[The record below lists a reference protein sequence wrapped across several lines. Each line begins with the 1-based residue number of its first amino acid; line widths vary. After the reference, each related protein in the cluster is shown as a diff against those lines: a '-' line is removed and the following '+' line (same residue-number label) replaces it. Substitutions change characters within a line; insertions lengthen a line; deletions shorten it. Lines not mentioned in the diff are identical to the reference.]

1 MRSDQDRLENAVA
14 GSGSGED
21 SPAVTSDASHDDA
34 SHDDASHDVEGTD
47 DVEIHDVDDTD
58 DIDDIDDFDDDEPWD
73 LRSQSREHAL
83 TLLYEAATRNL
94 SPAEVLAGQIVAP
107 SELTVLLLEGVQA
120 HRERLDALIAERL
133 RGWTMERLA
142 VVDVNVL
149 RLGTFELLERPDVPT
164 AVVIDEAVELAKRYS
179 TEDAARFVNG
189 VLSAL
194 AAVHR
199 PSAPATNQSEASPH

>member
-1 MRSDQDRLENAVA
+1 MRSDQNRLENAVA
-14 GSGSGED
+14 GSGNGED

-34 SHDDASHDVEGTD
+34 SHDAEGTD
-47 DVEIHDVDDTD
+47 DVVIHDVD
-58 DIDDIDDFDDDEPWD
+58 DIDDIDDFDDDESWD

-199 PSAPATNQSEASPH
+199 PSAPSTNQSEASPH